1 MDVEN
6 CGFCALRRSK
16 SVTQLE
22 PENIPL
28 ELKTMC
34 RIPGMREMLRK
45 FQGGL
50 HLRAWRAM
58 VFGVWLLTGAVR
70 DSNKAEPK
78 GS

>member
-6 CGFCALRRSK
+6 CGFCVLRRSK
-16 SVTQLE
+16 SITQLE
-22 PENIPL
+22 PETIPL

-50 HLRAWRAM
+50 HLRAGGQWCL
-58 VFGVWLLTGAVR
+58 GSGAVR
-70 DSNKAEPK
+70 DSNKQNPK
-78 GS
+78 FHG